1 MSDPVSLFIAE
12 DDALIATE
20 LSRGP
25 WDPSSCHGG
34 PVAALL
40 VRTCE
45 QTADGDSS
53 DNQRNWQLARI
64 TVELVRPVPVLQPLL
79 ITSDVE
85 RPGRNVSLIG
95 ARITL
100 EDGTEVARARALRM
114 RVADVTL
121 SADYVLEPPFSEV
134 ASGTKRAPSFVGE
147 HTSFHRDAVD
157 MRFFEGSWIERGPV
171 KVWCRLLY
179 PVVAGE
185 LPTGPQRAVAA
196 ADFSNGVS
204 SELDPTEAIFI
215 NPDLSVHLLRT
226 PIGEWIGMHARSF
239 YGPHG
244 AGIAEAALYDGLG
257 RCGRSTQSLF
267 VNSR

>member
-1 MSDPVSLFIAE
+1 MNDPVSLFIA
-12 DDALIATE
+12 DDDTVTATE

-45 QTADGDSS
+45 KMADGETSDS
-53 DNQRNWQLARI
+53 QRNWQLARI
-64 TVELVRPVPVLQPLL
+64 TVELVRPVPVLQPML
-79 ITSDVE
+79 ISAEVE

-95 ARITL
+95 AHIML
-100 EDGTEVARARALRM
+100 ENGTEVARARALRI
-114 RVADVTL
+114 RVADVAL
-121 SADYVLEPPFSEV
+121 SADYVLEPPFSDV
-134 ASGTKRAPSFVGE
+134 ASGIKQAPSFVGE
-147 HTSFHRDAVD
+147 HTAFHRDAVD
-157 MRFFEGSWIERGPV
+157 MRFSEGSWIDRGPI
-171 KVWCRLLY
+171 KMWCKLLF
-179 PVVAGE
+179 PVLAGE

-204 SELDPTEAIFI
+204 SELDPTEAVFI
-215 NPDLSVHLLRT
+215 NPDLSVHLLR
-226 PIGEWIGMHARSF
+226 PPVGEWIGVHARSF

-244 AGIAEAALYDGLG
+244 AGIAEAALYDELG

>member
-1 MSDPVSLFIAE
+1 MV
-12 DDALIATE
+12 ATE

-40 VRTCE
+40 VRSCE
-45 QTADGDSS
+45 QMAGEDTS
-53 DNQRNWQLARI
+53 DIQTMWQLARI

-79 ITSDVE
+79 ITTEVE

-100 EDGTEVARARALRM
+100 ENGTEVARARALRM
-114 RVADVTL
+114 RAAEVAL
-121 SADYVLEPPFSEV
+121 SADYVLEPPFSDV
-134 ASGTKRAPSFVGE
+134 ASGSKRDPSFVGE
-147 HTSFHRDAVD
+147 QTSFHRDAVD
-157 MRFFEGSWIERGPV
+157 MRFSEGSWIDRGPI
-171 KVWCRLLY
+171 KLWCKLLF
-179 PVVAGE
+179 PVLSGE
-185 LPTGPQRAVAA
+185 LPTGAQRAVAA

-204 SELDPTEAIFI
+204 SELDPTEAVFI
-215 NPDLSVHLLRT
+215 NPDLSVHLLR
-226 PIGEWIGMHARSF
+226 PPVGEWIGLHARSF

-244 AGIAEAALYDGLG
+244 AGIAEAALYDELG